1 MENNNQPNINQ
12 PQIINQIQNV
22 QTNNGCLTGCG
33 QYIIGF
39 FVLGLIFAIIDAF
52 APILGAIIGLVFGS
66 WIGYF
71 IGPATAEENFKQVLL
86 QLRNTNWRDFNK
98 VESSIKMKLYFIL
111 GFAIPSAI
119 IGFVVGNNIS
129 DSY

>member
-1 MENNNQPNINQ
+1 MENNEPNINQ

-22 QTNNGCLTGCG
+22 QTNNGCFTGCG

-39 FVLGLIFAIIDAF
+39 FVLGLIIAIIDAF
-52 APILGAIIGLVFGS
+52 APLIGVIIGLVVGS
-66 WIGYF
+66 WVGYF

-86 QLRNTNWRDFNK
+86 QLRKTNWRDFKN
-98 VESSIKMKLYFIL
+98 VEISIKMKLYYLL
-111 GFAIPSAI
+111 GCAIPLAI
-119 IGFVVGNNIS
+119 IGFVIGRNIS